1 MEADA
6 IAYVNGLTTC
16 FADLHDPRVKGR
28 CEHALLDILAIALLA
43 VLSSC
48 DDWPEIELF
57 SASSVVTQVGL
68 EENRRKRGRSAFQ
81 RRA

>member
-1 MEADA
+1 VGFGVVMGSL
-6 IAYVNGLTTC
+6 V
-16 FADLHDPRVKGR
+16 V
-28 CEHALLDILAIALLA
+28 
-43 VLSSC
+43 
-48 DDWPEIELF
+48 LF